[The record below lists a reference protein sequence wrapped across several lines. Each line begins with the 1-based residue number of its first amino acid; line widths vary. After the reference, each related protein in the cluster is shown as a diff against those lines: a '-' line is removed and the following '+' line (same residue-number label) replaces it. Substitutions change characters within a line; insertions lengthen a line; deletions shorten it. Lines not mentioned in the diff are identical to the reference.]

1 MVRLVSISLFC
12 VLISFFGCK
21 KKEEEPKIPIIEL
34 IEITPLSMVQYE
46 ESIYITIGYSDLDG
60 DIGYENPDQYA
71 LQIKDNRLADPD
83 WYHVP
88 PLSPIGSNVAIE
100 GNLTIKIST
109 LFLLGNGSQEQTS
122 FGIKIKDRVGN
133 WSDEI
138 TTPQVTIRDS
148 L

>member
-1 MVRLVSISLFC
+1 MVRLVSILLFC
-12 VLISFFGCK
+12 ALVLFFGCK

-88 PLSPIGSNVAIE
+88 PLSPIGRSQRSGFARVGFIDF
-100 GNLTIKIST
+100 SSYY
-109 LFLLGNGSQEQTS
+109 LLGIGFYTHTFRQLYPRR
-122 FGIKIKDRVGN
+122 KK
-133 WSDEI
+133 
-138 TTPQVTIRDS
+138 PA
-148 L
+148 